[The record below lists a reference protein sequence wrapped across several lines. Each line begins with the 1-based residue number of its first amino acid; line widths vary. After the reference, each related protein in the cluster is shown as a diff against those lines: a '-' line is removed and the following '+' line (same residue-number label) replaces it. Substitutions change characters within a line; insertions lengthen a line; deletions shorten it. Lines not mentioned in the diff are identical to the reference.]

1 MATCKHCGALLEDSA
16 KFCTECGAPV
26 AADVPAPQP
35 SPDPPA
41 STFSTAAAGYSRLTE
56 SEEVLKAL
64 KKTKRASNIAL
75 AVFVILPFL
84 GFLIYGAVSDKMDFG
99 KAAVYGLIV
108 SAVFAFVSL
117 IVALKNKLT
126 KPFEGTVTEKKKSFR
141 AASANSRT
149 GKSRTKYTVRFE
161 CEDGKRRKKEVT
173 IPVYEYLEVGDRVRF
188 LPQFPQPYEKYDKRA
203 DGEVLCMF
211 CSKKNPLSETRCAF
225 CHNVLIK

>member
-1 MATCKHCGALLEDSA
+1 MMTCKNCGAAIDETA

-26 AADVPAPQP
+26 SPDTPTPVPALET
-35 SPDPPA
+35 PA
-41 STFSTAAAGYSRLTE
+41 PFSGPAGYSRLTD
-56 SEEVLKAL
+56 SEEVVKAL
-64 KKTKRASNIAL
+64 KKTKRASNLFL
-75 AVFVILPFL
+75 AIFVLLPFL

-108 SAVFAFVSL
+108 SGIFAFVSI

-126 KPFEGTVTEKKKSFR
+126 KPFEGVVTDKKKSFR

-149 GKSRTKYTVRFE
+149 GKSRTKYVIRFE
-161 CEDGKRRKKEVT
+161 CEDGKRRKKEVS
-173 IPVYEYLEVGDRVRF
+173 IPVFEYLEVGDKVRF

-211 CSKKNPLSETRCAF
+211 CSKKNPLTETKCAF
-225 CHNVLIK
+225 CHKVLIK